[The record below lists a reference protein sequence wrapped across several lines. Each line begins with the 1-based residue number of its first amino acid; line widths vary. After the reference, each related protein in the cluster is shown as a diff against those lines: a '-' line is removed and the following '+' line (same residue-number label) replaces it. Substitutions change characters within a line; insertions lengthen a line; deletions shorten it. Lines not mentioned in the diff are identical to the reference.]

1 MKWATVLLCAAL
13 ALPASAQLQQ
23 GVTLFEQG
31 RYDEAKRVLAPLR
44 NDPEAVKTLGLIALA
59 EGDDDR
65 AIELFEKAVQM
76 HPNSAAY
83 HFRLGG
89 ALRAKAQKASIFARM
104 SLTRRMKEQFEKV
117 VALDPNH
124 FDARLGLIDFYVMA
138 PAAMGGGEEKAMH
151 QAAEIRKRDASM
163 GHRAYARIF
172 TLQKKND
179 LVRKE
184 WQDFVREQPKSPI
197 AHSLYGSFLGTTD
210 QKVKEGFDEIDLAI
224 KLDPSYMPAFYRLGN
239 LAANSGVRLARGEEA
254 MKKYL
259 TYKPAEN
266 EPSLANAHYFLGMI
280 YEKQGNVAES
290 KRSYADALKFTPE
303 SKTFAEALTR
313 VSSRR

>member
-1 MKWATVLLCAAL
+1 MKPAIVLLCAAL

-31 RYDEAKRVLAPLR
+31 RYDEAKGILAPLR
-44 NDPEAVKTLGLIALA
+44 SDPEAVKTLGLIALA

-83 HFRLGG
+83 HFRLGR
-89 ALRAKAQKASIFARM
+89 ALGAKALKASIFARM
-104 SLTRRMKEQFEKV
+104 SLARRMKEQFEKV

-124 FDARLGLIDFYVMA
+124 LDARLGLIDFYVMA
-138 PAAMGGGEEKAMH
+138 PATMGGGEEKAMH

-163 GHRAYARIF
+163 GQRAYARIY

-184 WQDFVREQPKSPI
+184 WQHFVREQPMSPL
-197 AHSLYGSFLGTTD
+197 AHSLYGWFLGNTD
-210 QKVKEGFDEIDLAI
+210 QKVKEGFDEIELAVN
-224 KLDPSYMPAFYRLGN
+224 LDPSYMPAWYRLGN
-239 LAANSGVRLARGEEA
+239 LAANSGARLARGEEA
-254 MKKYL
+254 LKKYL

-266 EPSLANAHYFLGMI
+266 EPSLANAHYFLGVI
-280 YEKQGNVAES
+280 YEKQGKAAEA
-290 KRSYADALKFTPE
+290 KQSYSEASRFAPS
-303 SKTFAEALTR
+303 SKTFAEALQR